1 FHEAAIPSVARSL
14 RDPVASNHANV
25 SGTVTLLNAAQEAG
39 VRRLVYAGSSSAYGD
54 TPELPKVETMPSN
67 PRSPYA
73 VSKLAGELYCRV
85 FASLFPIETVCLRYF
100 NVFGPRQ
107 DPKSPYAAVIPKF
120 ILALAEGRPVAIEGD
135 GTQSR
140 DFTFVAN
147 VVQAN
152 LKAMAAPGVSG
163 QMMNVGCG

>member
-1 FHEAAIPSVARSL
+1 
-14 RDPVASNHANV
+14 
-25 SGTVTLLNAAQEAG
+25 
-39 VRRLVYAGSSSAYGD
+39 
-54 TPELPKVETMPSN
+54 ELPKVETMPPN

-107 DPKSPYAAVIPKF
+107 DPNSPYAAVIPKF
-120 ILALAEGRPVAIEGD
+120 IRLLAAGEELPVEGD
-135 GTQSR
+135 GSQSR
-140 DFTFVAN
+140 DFTYVAN

-152 LKAMAAPGVSG
+152 LKAMTATRVSG
-163 QMMNVGCG
+163 ETINVACGERFTLNEIIQQLCAILGVTAQVRYLPPRPGDVPDSLADISK